1 MGVINQLDI
10 QVANL
15 IAAGEVVDRPAS
27 ACKELLENAIDAGAT
42 KVTLEIKNGGSS
54 LIRVS
59 DNGCGMSRDDLPLS
73 IKRHATSKIKNAG
86 DLAAIMTLGFRGEAL
101 AAIASVSHLRILS
114 KRREDEYGALLDS
127 EPGKEPVLSDAAIS
141 DGTTILV
148 EDLFANVPARRK
160 FLKKDQTEAM
170 AVAATLEKVAL
181 SYPSIAIKLIIDG
194 QPRFETAGDGKLKN
208 TIYALYGREFA
219 SRLIELGRDADG
231 ISIDGYIGT
240 PENVRANRNYQNVFI
255 NGRFVKSKCA
265 QAALEQAFTSYIPSD
280 KFPACVMNIGLSP
293 ELVDV
298 NIHPSK
304 LEVKFTN
311 ERSVFEAVYYA
322 VRGALEKRIP
332 RPQLNFPGKDA
343 SEFSYEVMKT
353 LNAFVPIE
361 ERSSRQQKCVYL
373 NQKNVKEGQLSIE
386 EQLTPSKSQSS
397 PTASLRTD
405 FLPDAG
411 YADTVQA
418 ELSQADSISASGYQS
433 SVQNE
438 PPRTT
443 AAPTAGYQSTAQDEP
458 PRTTTAPTAGYQ
470 SSAQDEPPR
479 TTAAPAAG
487 YQSPAQDE
495 PPSTTAAPAAGYQS
509 SAQDEPPRTTTAPT
523 AGYHSTTRSAYPQ
536 ADTSADAPVYTQIDE
551 LPPVIE
557 AMRSKPEADSYAELD
572 LRDTPDA
579 PSQRKSPP
587 PYRII
592 GEAFYSFVFIEV
604 ADKVMIIDKHAAH
617 ERIIFEE
624 LKENLRTKSVV
635 SQILLVPLEL
645 NLTPVELAALDEYS
659 AEVKGIGFDYT
670 TNGVNMASINA
681 IPSQIEVSA
690 AGDMLVTVADRLSG
704 GTGSAGISRE
714 LLFERALYQ
723 ASCKAAIKIGH
734 IEDKEHIKWIC
745 DKLLMLDDIK
755 YCPHGR
761 PVAFELSKQ
770 NIELQFKRT

>member
-194 QPRFETAGDGKLKN
+194 QPRFETAGDGQLKN

-361 ERSSRQQKCVYL
+361 ERGTRKQKCVYL

-397 PTASLRTD
+397 PTATLRTD
-405 FLPDAG
+405 SLPDAG

-418 ELSQADSISASGYQS
+418 
-433 SVQNE
+433 
-438 PPRTT
+438 
-443 AAPTAGYQSTAQDEP
+443 
-458 PRTTTAPTAGYQ
+458 
-470 SSAQDEPPR
+470 
-479 TTAAPAAG
+479 
-487 YQSPAQDE
+487 
-495 PPSTTAAPAAGYQS
+495 
-509 SAQDEPPRTTTAPT
+509 
-523 AGYHSTTRSAYPQ
+523 
-536 ADTSADAPVYTQIDE
+536 
-551 LPPVIE
+551 
-557 AMRSKPEADSYAELD
+557 
-572 LRDTPDA
+572 
-579 PSQRKSPP
+579 
-587 PYRII
+587 
-592 GEAFYSFVFIEV
+592 
-604 ADKVMIIDKHAAH
+604 
-617 ERIIFEE
+617 
-624 LKENLRTKSVV
+624 
-635 SQILLVPLEL
+635 
-645 NLTPVELAALDEYS
+645 AL
-659 AEVKGIGFDYT
+659 
-670 TNGVNMASINA
+670 
-681 IPSQIEVSA
+681 
-690 AGDMLVTVADRLSG
+690 
-704 GTGSAGISRE
+704 
-714 LLFERALYQ
+714 
-723 ASCKAAIKIGH
+723 
-734 IEDKEHIKWIC
+734 
-745 DKLLMLDDIK
+745 
-755 YCPHGR
+755 
-761 PVAFELSKQ
+761 
-770 NIELQFKRT
+770 

>member
-194 QPRFETAGDGKLKN
+194 QTRFETAGDGQLKN

-219 SRLIELGRDADG
+219 SKLIELERDADG

-361 ERSSRQQKCVYL
+361 ERGTRKQKCVYL

-405 FLPDAG
+405 SLPDAG

-418 ELSQADSISASGYQS
+418 ELSQADSISASGHQS
-433 SVQNE
+433 SV
-438 PPRTT
+438 
-443 AAPTAGYQSTAQDEP
+443 
-458 PRTTTAPTAGYQ
+458 
-470 SSAQDEPPR
+470 QDEPPR
-479 TTAAPAAG
+479 TTAAPAAGHQSSVQDEPPRTTAAPTAG

-495 PPSTTAAPAAGYQS
+495 PPSTTAAPAV
-509 SAQDEPPRTTTAPT
+509 
-523 AGYHSTTRSAYPQ
+523 GYHSTTRSAYPQ

-557 AMRSKPEADSYAELD
+557 SMRSKPEADSYAELD

-604 ADKVMIIDKHAAH
+604 EDKVMIIDKHAAH

-645 NLTPVELAALDEYS
+645 NLTPVELAALDEYR

-770 NIELQFKRT
+770 NIELQFKRI

>member
-219 SRLIELGRDADG
+219 SKLIELGRDADG

-361 ERSSRQQKCVYL
+361 ERSSRQQKFVYL
-373 NQKNVKEGQLSIE
+373 NKKNVKEGQLSIE
-386 EQLTPSKSQSS
+386 EQLTPSALQPSS
-397 PTASLRTD
+397 TDSPRTD
-405 FLPDAG
+405 SLPDAG
-411 YADTVQA
+411 YVDTVQA

-433 SVQNE
+433 SAQDE
-438 PPRTT
+438 PPSTT
-443 AAPTAGYQSTAQDEP
+443 AAPTAGYQSSAQDEP
-458 PRTTTAPTAGYQ
+458 PRTTAAPAVGYQ

-487 YQSPAQDE
+487 YQS
-495 PPSTTAAPAAGYQS
+495 
-509 SAQDEPPRTTTAPT
+509 SAQDEPPRTTAAP
-523 AGYHSTTRSAYPQ
+523 AVGYHSTTRSAYPQ

-645 NLTPVELAALDEYS
+645 NLTPVELAALDEYR

>member
-443 AAPTAGYQSTAQDEP
+443 AAPTAGYQS
-458 PRTTTAPTAGYQ
+458 
-470 SSAQDEPPR
+470 
-479 TTAAPAAG
+479 
-487 YQSPAQDE
+487 
-495 PPSTTAAPAAGYQS
+495 

>member
-443 AAPTAGYQSTAQDEP
+443 AAPTAGYQS
-458 PRTTTAPTAGYQ
+458 
-470 SSAQDEPPR
+470 
-479 TTAAPAAG
+479 
-487 YQSPAQDE
+487 PAQDE

>member
-194 QPRFETAGDGKLKN
+194 QTRFETAGDGQLKN

-361 ERSSRQQKCVYL
+361 ERGSRQQKFVYL
-373 NQKNVKEGQLSIE
+373 NKKNVKEGQLSIE
-386 EQLTPSKSQSS
+386 EQLTPSALQPSS
-397 PTASLRTD
+397 TDSLRTESM
-405 FLPDAG
+405 PDAG

-438 PPRTT
+438 PPSTT
-443 AAPTAGYQSTAQDEP
+443 VAPT
-458 PRTTTAPTAGYQ
+458 
-470 SSAQDEPPR
+470 
-479 TTAAPAAG
+479 AG

-509 SAQDEPPRTTTAPT
+509 SVQDEPPRTTAAP
-523 AGYHSTTRSAYPQ
+523 AVGYHSTTRSAYPQ

-592 GEAFYSFVFIEV
+592 CEAFYSFVFIEV

-645 NLTPVELAALDEYS
+645 NLTPVELAALDEYR

>member
-443 AAPTAGYQSTAQDEP
+443 AAPTAGY
-458 PRTTTAPTAGYQ
+458 
-470 SSAQDEPPR
+470 
-479 TTAAPAAG
+479 
-487 YQSPAQDE
+487 
-495 PPSTTAAPAAGYQS
+495 
-509 SAQDEPPRTTTAPT
+509 
-523 AGYHSTTRSAYPQ
+523 HSTTRSAYPQ

>member
-114 KRREDEYGALLDS
+114 KRREDDCGTLLDS

-219 SRLIELGRDADG
+219 SKLIELERDADG

-361 ERSSRQQKCVYL
+361 ERGTRKQKCVYL

-397 PTASLRTD
+397 PTATLRTD
-405 FLPDAG
+405 SLPDAG

-443 AAPTAGYQSTAQDEP
+443 AAP
-458 PRTTTAPTAGYQ
+458 
-470 SSAQDEPPR
+470 
-479 TTAAPAAG
+479 AAG

-495 PPSTTAAPAAGYQS
+495 PPSTTAAPTAGYQS
-509 SAQDEPPRTTTAPT
+509 PAQDEPPRTTAAPV

-557 AMRSKPEADSYAELD
+557 SMRSKPEADSYAELD

-604 ADKVMIIDKHAAH
+604 EDKVMIIDKHAAH

-645 NLTPVELAALDEYS
+645 NLTPVELAALDEYR

>member
-1 MGVINQLDI
+1 MGVINQLDM

-59 DNGCGMSRDDLPLS
+59 DNGCGMSRDDLPMS

-101 AAIASVSHLRILS
+101 AAIASVSHMRILS
-114 KRREDEYGALLDS
+114 KRREDNCGALLEI
-127 EPGKEPVLSDAAIS
+127 EPGNEPTLSDAAIS
-141 DGTTILV
+141 DGTTIIV

-181 SYPSIAIKLIIDG
+181 SYPNIAIRLIIDG
-194 QPRFETAGDGKLKN
+194 QLRFETAGDGKLKN

-219 SRLIELGRDADG
+219 SRLIELDRTSDG

-240 PENVRANRNYQNVFI
+240 PENIRANRNYQNVFI

-280 KFPACVMNIGLSP
+280 KFPSCVMNIRLSP

-304 LEVKFTN
+304 LEVKFSN
-311 ERSVFEAVYYA
+311 ERAVFEAIYYA

-361 ERSSRQQKCVYL
+361 ERGSRQQKCVYL
-373 NQKNVKEGQLSIE
+373 NRKNVKDGQISIE
-386 EQLTPSKSQSS
+386 DQLPTPTQTQVPAENNDATIQPRTGSVTSDRSISDTAQTEYTGNSIL
-397 PTASLRTD
+397 TASQYTDTAENAHPRTAPASAAATHTD
-405 FLPDAG
+405 TPTYEPPRPAAQHTNTAQPQTTLAPDATQC
-411 YADTVQA
+411 ADTSLYGPRHAASRHTETIQP
-418 ELSQADSISASGYQS
+418 QTISASAAAQPAETMQTGS
-433 SVQNE
+433 DSLPASA
-438 PPRTT
+438 PP
-443 AAPTAGYQSTAQDEP
+443 
-458 PRTTTAPTAGYQ
+458 
-470 SSAQDEPPR
+470 
-479 TTAAPAAG
+479 
-487 YQSPAQDE
+487 
-495 PPSTTAAPAAGYQS
+495 
-509 SAQDEPPRTTTAPT
+509 
-523 AGYHSTTRSAYPQ
+523 
-536 ADTSADAPVYTQIDE
+536 DE

-557 AMRSKPEADSYAELD
+557 AMRTKPEADSYTELD
-572 LRDTPDA
+572 LSESKPEPTHT
-579 PSQRKSPP
+579 RKSPP

-592 GEAFYSFVFIEV
+592 GEAFYSFVFLEV

-624 LKENLRTKSVV
+624 LKENLRTNSVV
-635 SQILLVPLEL
+635 SQMLLVPLDV
-645 NLTPVELAALDEYS
+645 NLTPIELSALEEYR

-670 TNGVNMASINA
+670 SNGVNLVSVTA

-690 AGDMLVTVADRLSG
+690 AGDMLVTVADRLSA

-714 LLFERALYQ
+714 LLFEKALYQ

-734 IEDKEHIKWIC
+734 IEDREHIKWIC

-770 NIELQFKRT
+770 NIELQFKRC

>member
-219 SRLIELGRDADG
+219 SKLIELERDADG

-361 ERSSRQQKCVYL
+361 ERGTRKQKCVYL

-397 PTASLRTD
+397 PTATLRTD
-405 FLPDAG
+405 SLPDAG

-433 SVQNE
+433 SVQ
-438 PPRTT
+438 
-443 AAPTAGYQSTAQDEP
+443 
-458 PRTTTAPTAGYQ
+458 
-470 SSAQDEPPR
+470 DEPPR

-495 PPSTTAAPAAGYQS
+495 PPRTTAAPTAGYQS
-509 SAQDEPPRTTTAPT
+509 SAQDEPPRTTTAP
-523 AGYHSTTRSAYPQ
+523 AVEYHSTTRSAYPQ
-536 ADTSADAPVYTQIDE
+536 ADTSADSPVYTQIDE

-645 NLTPVELAALDEYS
+645 NLTPVELAALDEYR

>member
-361 ERSSRQQKCVYL
+361 ERGSRQA
-373 NQKNVKEGQLSIE
+373 EMRI
-386 EQLTPSKSQSS
+386 SQ
-397 PTASLRTD
+397 PEKRQ
-405 FLPDAG
+405 G
-411 YADTVQA
+411 
-418 ELSQADSISASGYQS
+418 
-433 SVQNE
+433 
-438 PPRTT
+438 
-443 AAPTAGYQSTAQDEP
+443 
-458 PRTTTAPTAGYQ
+458 
-470 SSAQDEPPR
+470 
-479 TTAAPAAG
+479 
-487 YQSPAQDE
+487 
-495 PPSTTAAPAAGYQS
+495 
-509 SAQDEPPRTTTAPT
+509 
-523 AGYHSTTRSAYPQ
+523 RSAVNRG
-536 ADTSADAPVYTQIDE
+536 TADAVQIAV
-551 LPPVIE
+551 L
-557 AMRSKPEADSYAELD
+557 ANRF
-572 LRDTPDA
+572 T
-579 PSQRKSPP
+579 
-587 PYRII
+587 
-592 GEAFYSFVFIEV
+592 
-604 ADKVMIIDKHAAH
+604 AH
-617 ERIIFEE
+617 
-624 LKENLRTKSVV
+624 
-635 SQILLVPLEL
+635 
-645 NLTPVELAALDEYS
+645 
-659 AEVKGIGFDYT
+659 
-670 TNGVNMASINA
+670 
-681 IPSQIEVSA
+681 
-690 AGDMLVTVADRLSG
+690 
-704 GTGSAGISRE
+704 
-714 LLFERALYQ
+714 
-723 ASCKAAIKIGH
+723 
-734 IEDKEHIKWIC
+734 
-745 DKLLMLDDIK
+745 
-755 YCPHGR
+755 
-761 PVAFELSKQ
+761 
-770 NIELQFKRT
+770 

>member
-219 SRLIELGRDADG
+219 SKLIELERDADG

-361 ERSSRQQKCVYL
+361 ERGTRKQKCVYL

-397 PTASLRTD
+397 PTATLRTD
-405 FLPDAG
+405 SLPDAG

-433 SVQNE
+433 SVQDE

-443 AAPTAGYQSTAQDEP
+443 AAPTAGYQS
-458 PRTTTAPTAGYQ
+458 
-470 SSAQDEPPR
+470 
-479 TTAAPAAG
+479 
-487 YQSPAQDE
+487 PAQYE
-495 PPSTTAAPAAGYQS
+495 PPSTTAAPA
-509 SAQDEPPRTTTAPT
+509 

-536 ADTSADAPVYTQIDE
+536 ADTSADSPVYTQIDE

-645 NLTPVELAALDEYS
+645 NLTPVELAALDEYR

>member
-114 KRREDEYGALLDS
+114 KRREDDCGTLLDS

-361 ERSSRQQKCVYL
+361 ERSSRQQKFVYL
-373 NQKNVKEGQLSIE
+373 NKKNVKEGQLSIE
-386 EQLTPSKSQSS
+386 EQLTPSAPKSS
-397 PTASLRTD
+397 PTDSLRTD
-405 FLPDAG
+405 TMSANSEQEES
-411 YADTVQA
+411 ARV
-418 ELSQADSISASGYQS
+418 DSIP
-433 SVQNE
+433 VVD
-438 PPRTT
+438 
-443 AAPTAGYQSTAQDEP
+443 STAHAQDVP
-458 PRTTTAPTAGYQ
+458 ARTDSIPVVD
-470 SSAQDEPPR
+470 SSAQ
-479 TTAAPAAG
+479 
-487 YQSPAQDE
+487 
-495 PPSTTAAPAAGYQS
+495 
-509 SAQDEPPRTTTAPT
+509 
-523 AGYHSTTRSAYPQ
+523 
-536 ADTSADAPVYTQIDE
+536 TQDE

-557 AMRSKPEADSYAELD
+557 AMRSKPEEDSYTELD
-572 LRDTPDA
+572 LNRAPDL
-579 PSQRKSPP
+579 PHQRKFPP

-645 NLTPVELAALDEYS
+645 NLTPVELAALDEYR

>member
-114 KRREDEYGALLDS
+114 KRREDDCGTLLDS

-219 SRLIELGRDADG
+219 SKLIELERDADG

-361 ERSSRQQKCVYL
+361 ERGTRKQKCVYL

-397 PTASLRTD
+397 PTATLRTD
-405 FLPDAG
+405 SLPDAG

-443 AAPTAGYQSTAQDEP
+443 AAP
-458 PRTTTAPTAGYQ
+458 
-470 SSAQDEPPR
+470 
-479 TTAAPAAG
+479 AAG
-487 YQSPAQDE
+487 YQNPAQDE
-495 PPSTTAAPAAGYQS
+495 PPSTTAAPTAGYQS
-509 SAQDEPPRTTTAPT
+509 PAQDEPPRTTAAPV

-557 AMRSKPEADSYAELD
+557 SMRSKPEADSYAELD

-604 ADKVMIIDKHAAH
+604 EDKVMIIDKHAAH

-645 NLTPVELAALDEYS
+645 NLTPVELAALDEYR